1 MSTTSS
7 NIHKATNLL
16 QVLGS
21 HQRFAF
27 DCMQTASLK
36 YFLAM
41 WNCRKLIF
49 QEAKHRQR
57 GTTPQLSTL
66 SQKETVF
73 ALI

>member
-1 MSTTSS
+1 
-7 NIHKATNLL
+7 
-16 QVLGS
+16 
-21 HQRFAF
+21 
-27 DCMQTASLK
+27 MQTASLK